1 MKNIGNIVSGQ
12 ENNEKV
18 TQIRNAFNNIFYA
31 IEKYDEQYSMGA
43 MMADAV
49 IGSMQNKEKPPKI
62 KFKDVLQE
70 NEQYTQLVGL
80 SIEPVKT
87 ENIKLYGAQ
96 NTEKGIES
104 FEKSP
109 REIRVNIGD
118 HIKFLDSL
126 SAFNKDNITE
136 LDAKNLSELANSLE
150 MQIKNQYRLDD
161 PDEDRLLEMFAG
173 LSKMIDK
180 YKELDTEK
188 KLNLY
193 DKAEH
198 LEKYLETSR
207 KGYLREFLA
216 IETNNFLPIADEKL
230 GNWKE
235 AGFTLSNW
243 QVDSSSDSY
252 ENYYWAKAFDA
263 LDYIKKNP
271 NAQEFYHKIL
281 NYFKKCAIAGRKS
294 ITDRQ
299 KEYPVKIREELAED
313 EKNPAIHRLEKDPE
327 KLTDQMNKGTEL
339 LLKAL
344 DRIEEKLNNYN

>member
-1 MKNIGNIVSGQ
+1 MKNIGNIVPGQ
-12 ENNEKV
+12 GNNEKV
-18 TQIRNAFNNIFYA
+18 TEIRNAFNNIFYA

-109 REIRVNIGD
+109 REIRVNISD

-126 SAFNKDNITE
+126 SVFNKDNITE

-216 IETNNFLPIADEKL
+216 IETNNFLPIADGKL
-230 GNWKE
+230 GNFKE
-235 AGFTLSNW
+235 AGFTVSAW
-243 QVDSSSDSY
+243 QEDSSVDRY
-252 ENYYWAKAFDA
+252 ENYYWERALNA
-263 LDYIKKNP
+263 LDYINKNP
-271 NAQEFYHKIL
+271 NAKEFFQEIL
-281 NYFKKCAIAGRKS
+281 NYFKKCADAAEKDI
-294 ITDRQ
+294 ILRQ
-299 KEYPVKIREELAED
+299 QEYPEKIKKQLDKEKDDPNSHRS
-313 EKNPAIHRLEKDPE
+313 EKNPE
-327 KLTDQMNKGTEL
+327 KLIEMVDQRTKL
-339 LLKAL
+339 LLEAL
-344 DRIEEKLNNYN
+344 KRIKNKLEDYK